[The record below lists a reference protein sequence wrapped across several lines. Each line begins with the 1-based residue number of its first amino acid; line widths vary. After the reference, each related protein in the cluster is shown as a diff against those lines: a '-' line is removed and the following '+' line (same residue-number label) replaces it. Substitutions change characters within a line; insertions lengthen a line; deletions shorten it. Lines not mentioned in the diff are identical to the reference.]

1 MVHSMTSFARAERS
15 GASGALSWELRSVN
29 HRFAEFVIR
38 LPDELRAMEAQV
50 REKLVARI
58 HRGKV
63 DATCR
68 FRAETRADRT
78 LVLDTE
84 LVNALLASC
93 ASIEQEMDNP
103 GRISALDIL
112 RWPGVI
118 EAPAVAPDQLQA
130 EMFALLDEALEE
142 FILARQR
149 EGDKIRDLI
158 LQRSGAVAERVQQV
172 RDHAPAI
179 LQAQRDRLVARLEE
193 LKTEFNQERLEQELV
208 YLAQRQDVHEELD
221 RLDVHVGELQR
232 LLSQSGPI
240 GRRLD
245 FLMQEFN
252 REVNT
257 LASKSADSEITSS
270 AVEMKV
276 FVEQM
281 REQIQNIE

>member
-15 GASGALSWELRSVN
+15 GASGVLSWELRSVN
-29 HRFAEFVIR
+29 HRYAEFTIR
-38 LPDELRAMEAQV
+38 LPDELRALEAQV
-50 REKLVARI
+50 REKLAARI

-68 FRAETRADRT
+68 FRAEIQDGHM
-78 LVLDTE
+78 LVLDRDR
-84 LVNALLASC
+84 VDALLESC
-93 ASIEQEMDNP
+93 AEIEQAMANP

-112 RWPGVI
+112 RWPGV
-118 EAPAVAPDQLQA
+118 LQA
-130 EMFALLDEALEE
+130 PVVEPDLLQSEMLDLLDEALGE

-149 EGDKIRDLI
+149 EGDKIRGLI
-158 LQRSGAVAERVQQV
+158 LQRSNTVSELVQQV
-172 RDHAPAI
+172 RSHAPAI
-179 LQAQRDRLVARLEE
+179 LQAQRDRLLARLQE

-232 LLSQSGPI
+232 LLTQSGPI

-257 LASKSADSEITSS
+257 LASKSVDSDVTASS
-270 AVEMKV
+270 VEMKV
-276 FVEQM
+276 LVEQM